1 MVPGLWYETELN
13 DRTVLCSPEKRNGL
27 SVVCTEHPRTNMY
40 SPKQNRRRKFPAPPP
55 NRSPIIEAFFKG
67 AKSEK
72 KDNPDNDVYI
82 PAKATHP
89 NFVVRKL
96 FVLDGSSDH
105 SLMLEDDT
113 YTENIEKKGK
123 CPIQTRSPLVENGRE
138 CKMDCV
144 DLELTG
150 SGLSQWSSTSENDSL
165 KNECVTSCYKQTVCS
180 KTLQPG
186 SDGSSSQLSLETVCR
201 ERQVKE
207 KKKQSKQPAFESVKK
222 TLGSS
227 FTNQDTRNILKER
240 SCLTSQES
248 FSDESSSVQVSKATF
263 CSRWISDKTA
273 NRGKRQPCPSVYTSS
288 TTLSRISK
296 HKECPEKQKRISLE
310 TSVKNSEKP
319 IKQRLDKYNFGS
331 SLEDHKFNCSK
342 ARIYPNDAPL
352 EGVKPSDN
360 VLPVLVE
367 CVDEERRNHLTGEND
382 QIQTADIKDTSKNYP
397 CIFDNSSLLL
407 TSCSSSLKGEAE
419 QTGTNTSLLPSK
431 NTGQVV
437 SSSEGDSSVPLS
449 ENCAHK
455 SSSDL
460 DKLNNEGSGIKA
472 CKLSRKLSVSSSEE
486 EISDCTLD
494 SSDEELLPLEKIL
507 AQSSTSS
514 RKSPGQIN
522 NEDNITDTM
531 NLSHSV
537 SVSYMN
543 HMEHL
548 LKEKEEFSRINELEQ
563 QVQGVKWETEI
574 NSLLEEQS
582 NDGELSAEHR
592 EFLEKYSVITDGI
605 PDQHPG
611 ENIFQIV
618 HAGKI
623 FHQYNL
629 DLRNSGFHP
638 QNPIEKYLFGSG
650 ITQQLF
656 VVTEG
661 LLVSAYHT
669 SPCPVA
675 ILKWMFQMMSIHPD
689 CSVSRKVL
697 HTLMTLT
704 IKNSSTG
711 SDESRPWI
719 PSLFDIAVVLINLGV
734 PFSALFPLQNFQP
747 SFTEDDVRSEIPE
760 TVRQKPN
767 GNTLGDSFPFFFLI
781 ETNLCN
787 IAKFLRL
794 CVNICR
800 ECYTQKE
807 IFMLLL
813 LLFKLSLEKELKQ
826 FPLVDLQ
833 CLIIKLL
840 ENIGK
845 WDTKMYELCLAINSL
860 SSHHHDL
867 LWLVQFVPDWTA
879 RGRQVRRHLSLVV
892 ISKLLENQVDIPGS
906 HDQQMS
912 LLCKELV
919 MMKPSN
925 LLKKHL
931 EISADGGELSKE
943 SFISEFEPKKWLL
956 KLCSTL
962 EKHIKCNIRE
972 DARLLYKTKR
982 MIHDFVVPDA

>member
-1 MVPGLWYETELN
+1 M
-13 DRTVLCSPEKRNGL
+13 
-27 SVVCTEHPRTNMY
+27 CTEHLRTNMY
-40 SPKQNRRRKFPAPPP
+40 SPKQKRRRKFPTPPP
-55 NRSPIIEAFFKG
+55 NRSPIIEALFKG
-67 AKSEK
+67 AKLEK
-72 KDNPDNDVYI
+72 KDNPDNDVCI
-82 PAKATHP
+82 PTKATHP
-89 NFVVRKL
+89 SFVVRKL
-96 FVLDGSSDH
+96 FALDGSSDH
-105 SLMLEDDT
+105 SLILEDYT
-113 YTENIEKKGK
+113 CTENIEKKGK

-138 CKMDCV
+138 CKMDCM

-150 SGLSQWSSTSENDSL
+150 SDLSKWGSTSENDSL
-165 KNECVTSCYKQTVCS
+165 NKESVASCYKQTVCS
-180 KTLQPG
+180 KALQPG
-186 SDGSSSQLSLETVCR
+186 SDSPCSQLSLETHCR
-201 ERQVKE
+201 KRQVKE
-207 KKKQSKQPAFESVKK
+207 KRKQSKQQSFDSGKK
-222 TLGSS
+222 DLGST
-227 FTNQDTRNILKER
+227 FPNQDTRNILKER

-248 FSDESSSVQVSKATF
+248 FSDESSSVQVSKAAF
-263 CSRWISDKTA
+263 CSRWTSDKTV
-273 NRGKRQPCPSVYTSS
+273 NRGKSQPCPLVYTNS

-310 TSVKNSEKP
+310 
-319 IKQRLDKYNFGS
+319 
-331 SLEDHKFNCSK
+331 
-342 ARIYPNDAPL
+342 
-352 EGVKPSDN
+352 
-360 VLPVLVE
+360 
-367 CVDEERRNHLTGEND
+367 
-382 QIQTADIKDTSKNYP
+382 
-397 CIFDNSSLLL
+397 
-407 TSCSSSLKGEAE
+407 AE
-419 QTGTNTSLLPSK
+419 QTGNNTFLLCSK
-431 NTGQVV
+431 NTDQVV
-437 SSSEGDSSVPLS
+437 SSLS
-449 ENCAHK
+449 EKWQHVAAHE

-460 DKLNNEGSGIKA
+460 HKLNNKGSGLKA
-472 CKLSRKLSVSSSEE
+472 CTMSRKQSVFSSEE
-486 EISDCTLD
+486 EISD

-514 RKSPGQIN
+514 GKNPGQIN
-522 NEDNITDTM
+522 DEDIITDTV

-537 SVSYMN
+537 SVSYINQMD
-543 HMEHL
+543 HL

-563 QVQGVKWETEI
+563 QGIKWETEI
-574 NSLLEEQS
+574 EFLLEEQS
-582 NDGELSAEHR
+582 NDGELTAEHR
-592 EFLEKYSVITDGI
+592 EFLEKYSVIDGI

-618 HAGKI
+618 YAGKI

-629 DLRNSGFHP
+629 DLRNFGFHP
-638 QNPIEKYLFGSG
+638 QNPIEKYILGSE

-669 SPCPVA
+669 FPCPAA
-675 ILKWMFQMMSIHPD
+675 ILKWMFQMMSVHPD

-704 IKNSSTG
+704 IQNSSTG
-711 SDESRPWI
+711 SDEPRLWI
-719 PSLFDIAVVLINLGV
+719 PSLFDIAVVLMNLGV
-734 PFSALFPLQNFQP
+734 PFSVLFPLQNFQP
-747 SFTEDDVRSEIPE
+747 SFTEDDIRSEIPE
-760 TVRQKPN
+760 PARQQPS
-767 GNTLGDSFPFFFLI
+767 GNIFGDSFPFFFLI

-794 CVNICR
+794 CISICG
-800 ECYTQKE
+800 EGYTQKE

-813 LLFKLSLEKELKQ
+813 LLFKLSLEKELKR

-845 WDTKMYELCLAINSL
+845 WDTKMSELCLAINSL

-879 RGRQVRRHLSLVV
+879 RGRQVRRHLSLVI
-892 ISKLLENQVDIPGS
+892 ISKLLENHVDIPSS

-925 LLKKHL
+925 LIKKHL
-931 EISADGGELSKE
+931 EISDDGSELSKE
-943 SFISEFEPKKWLL
+943 SFISELEPKAYYMLYVLLHLVREASSSESTNLIQKKWLL

-972 DARLLYKTKR
+972 DARLLYKTKVSYLLSY
-982 MIHDFVVPDA
+982 FSSSFPDYVNRKEVLG